1 MFNFAQ
7 RLDPL
12 IYVLN
17 GIIRL
22 ITWKKPLYT
31 FGLGLLLTLV
41 IYNLKISILVGGLL
55 LYFLKDTLFRKIE
68 RIHKYRNIHKRLMV
82 PE

>member
-12 IYVLN
+12 VYVFNSALS
-17 GIIRL
+17 I

-31 FGLGLLLTLV
+31 IGLGLLLTVV
-41 IYNLKISILVGGLL
+41 IYNLKISILLGGLL
-55 LYFLKDTLFRKIE
+55 LYFCKDTLFRKIE
-68 RIHKYRNIHKRLMV
+68 RVHKYQNVHKRLMV
-82 PE
+82 PA